1 MLTGF
6 AGVGFNSTESTFIT
20 NLSQEFNLGELS
32 IISPI
37 ELVLE
42 RETYFRANVGLR
54 FNIAVLALQAN
65 YTISEY
71 PVLTIGAGVS
81 IR

>member
-1 MLTGF
+1 M
-6 AGVGFNSTESTFIT
+6 
-20 NLSQEFNLGELS
+20 GELS